1 MVLFKRLLFL
11 LILIPVSVQ
20 AQISSENGNLMG
32 EFIHYEQNLMP
43 DEGSEGYVVPDSLQ
57 LKQWKRMMDLFVA
70 ESYSEAEDSLSTNFS
85 NYEMVLLTDTS
96 FINREYYLIR
106 EKTPVVY
113 GWGLFASDPEYQR
126 DAIIAVPHPLH
137 DSFTPQEGVNLFQYL
152 GARVLTMAGT
162 HRCANADSAFSDGTT
177 TVCNDSDLSE
187 KFKVSDMAHYDSSA
201 FQIAHESTKELSA
214 NVYAINVHGHA
225 SSSCEDVYLSNGRSD
240 DPQPSLQSVR
250 DTLIAY
256 GIDAAMTGDGS
267 LCTLSGTTN
276 VQGRYINGSGNPAD
290 DQPVSN
296 TGYFFHMEQ
305 SSIIRRSLGGH
316 KKVIDAFAAVIPRSF
331 STVTFPDYPSL
342 TINEIHFNPDPTD
355 GDANNDGNVGSVSD
369 EFLEIINTAES
380 AITLDN
386 WIIADNTED
395 RHVIESGTTILPG
408 QALLVFGR
416 DTFVGDFGGADVQ
429 AASSETLSLN
439 NSGDKLNI
447 KTPANDVI
455 TYLEYPGDISGES
468 LTLNPDITGDSLY
481 AHSDADTD
489 DASLF
494 SPGTKINGDPFLPFV
509 TISGTAGWRMMAAPT
524 IDMPISDIT
533 AFTPI
538 QGFGDGHTRNFY
550 TSWSG
555 SEWEYPS
562 SLSDSLQNGKGFILY
577 FFDNDTAE
585 SAELPLTIRGTGSTP
600 NSDVD
605 IDLHANGDGWNLIG
619 NPFDQAIDFGQMTV
633 NGGSLTSSVGQIY
646 DPESKSYVTTTSIGD
661 SIAAWQ
667 GIMIENS
674 DASSVT
680 IPSASVIEDG
690 NFLKDLPEDHAY
702 IVLSVSDPAN
712 TIKDQFVV
720 YFSESSEIFWDDKDA
735 QELPP
740 LNKTALSISGIGTR
754 NGAEIQQ
761 TQISLPFGSSEPF
774 IIPLQIN
781 AYNTD
786 NSLELKILKEVN
798 MGDRFTF
805 SIKDQETLETDLLE
819 RSVTYP
825 IEMTE
830 SQNSSLSLIIQNTS
844 GVSNEPED
852 QPERFEVF
860 QNYPNPF
867 NPTTSIHYT
876 IPQQSFVSVKVYTIQ
891 GSLVSTLVNEVQTP
905 GTHSVRFDASML
917 SSGIYL
923 YKVDSEFGSRTRRMV
938 LIK

>member
-32 EFIHYEQNLMP
+32 EFVYYEQNLMP
-43 DEGSEGYVVPDSLQ
+43 DEDSEGYVVPDSLQ

-96 FINREYYLIR
+96 FVDREYYLIR

-201 FQIAHESTKELSA
+201 FQIAHESIKELSA

-225 SSSCEDVYLSNGRSD
+225 SSSCEDVYLSSGRSD

-276 VQGRYINGSGNPAD
+276 VQGRYINGSSNPAD

-331 STVTFPDYPSL
+331 NTVTFPDYPSL
-342 TINEIHFNPDPTD
+342 TINEIHFNPAA
-355 GDANNDGNVGSVSD
+355 DANNDGNVGSVSD
-369 EFLEIINTAES
+369 EFLEIINTADES
-380 AITLDN
+380 ISLDN

-395 RHVIESGTTILPG
+395 RHIIESGTTILPG

-429 AASSETLSLN
+429 AASTEALSLN

-524 IDMPISDIT
+524 TDMPISDLT

-562 SLSDSLQNGKGFILY
+562 SLSDSLENGKGFIIY
-577 FFDNDTAE
+577 FFNNNTAE
-585 SAELPLTIRGTGSTP
+585 SAELPLTIRGTGSIQNT
-600 NSDVD
+600 DVD

-619 NPFDQAIDFGQMTV
+619 NPFDQAIDFGQTTV
-633 NGGSLTSSVGQIY
+633 NGGSLASSVGQIY
-646 DPESKSYVTTTSIGD
+646 DPGSQSYVTTTSIGD
-661 SIAAWQ
+661 SVAAWQ
-667 GIMIENS
+667 GIMIENT
-674 DASSVT
+674 DASSIT
-680 IPSASVIEDG
+680 IPSASIIEEG
-690 NFLKDLPEDHAY
+690 NFLKSLPEEHSY
-702 IVLSVSDPAN
+702 LVLSVADPKQGV
-712 TIKDQFVV
+712 KDQFVL
-720 YFSESSEIFWDDKDA
+720 YFSESSELSWDDKDA
-735 QELPP
+735 MELPP
-740 LNKTALSISGIGTR
+740 INETALSFSGIGTR
-754 NGAEIQQ
+754 DGSEILQ
-761 TQISLPFGSSEPF
+761 TQISLPIDFSESLN
-774 IIPLQIN
+774 IPLRIKT
-781 AYNTD
+781 YNTG
-786 NSLELKILKEVN
+786 SVLELQIIKKVN
-798 MGDRFTF
+798 LGDRVSFLIRDENTG
-805 SIKDQETLETDLLE
+805 DQETLDETMIFQIGL
-819 RSVTYP
+819 
-825 IEMTE
+825 TE
-830 SQNSSLSLIIQNTS
+830 SQNSTLSLIIQNS
-844 GVSNEPED
+844 SSVSNEAGD

-867 NPTTSIHYT
+867 NPGTMIRYQLPATSE
-876 IPQQSFVSVKVYTIQ
+876 VSVKVFDMLGKEI
-891 GSLVSTLVNEVQTP
+891 VTLVDKSQAS
-905 GTHSVRFDASML
+905 GSHSVHFDASAL
-917 SSGIYL
+917 SSGVYL
-923 YKVDSEFGSRTRRMV
+923 YRIETKFGSRTGRMV
-938 LIK
+938 LVK